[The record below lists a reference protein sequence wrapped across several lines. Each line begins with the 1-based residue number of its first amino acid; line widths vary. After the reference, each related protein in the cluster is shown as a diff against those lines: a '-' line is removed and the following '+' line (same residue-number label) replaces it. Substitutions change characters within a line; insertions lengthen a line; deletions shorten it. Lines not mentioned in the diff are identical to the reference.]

1 MSTQDPATGYA
12 FWISPDGLSKVVYS
26 LHVFQEIDASVNEG
40 FRQIPHG
47 GVETGGLLFG
57 RKKPDGIHVEAYRA
71 IQCQHAFGPSF
82 VLSESDLV
90 GIREQLAAASSDKE
104 LAGLEPVGWF
114 IGHTRSPLQLNARE
128 TIWFDQFFPH
138 PGSLTLLVKP
148 ERFQATR
155 FAFLLRNQTGQMEPD
170 ARHTA
175 VILPLSGQSA
185 QSANVP
191 SPSIPAPQRTVERA
205 VPTPSPEMSAP
216 RPGIAEAANDGPAI
230 DEPATG
236 EPTRI
241 RTSPFVAP
249 AFTPPPVAPPTF
261 HPGEPVGKNQPG
273 LAYPYASLAPGRT
286 RAARRE
292 AGGFGLK
299 SAAVLVLAAVLG
311 CIAGY
316 WAYLQL
322 PSLVIPARVREQR
335 GLIVVEW
342 PSAQTDNVD
351 YAALQVNDGQWI
363 ALSSE
368 QKANG
373 HATIAAPSGDLK
385 IDLVAKHWLRD
396 SRGIVRYIRLPAAA
410 R

>member
-1 MSTQDPATGYA
+1 MSTQDPVTGYA
-12 FWISPDGLSKVVYS
+12 FWISPDGASRVVYA
-26 LHVFQEIDASVNEG
+26 LNVFQDIDGSVNEG

-57 RKKPDGIHVEAYRA
+57 RKRADGIHIEAYRA
-71 IQCQHAFGPSF
+71 IHCQHAFGPSF
-82 VLSESDLV
+82 ILSESDLS

-114 IGHTRSPLQLNARE
+114 IGHTRSPLQLTARE
-128 TIWFDQFFPH
+128 TIWFDEFFPD

-155 FAFLLRNQTGQMEPD
+155 FAFLIRDQAGRVEQD
-170 ARHTA
+170 ASHAA
-175 VILPLSGQSA
+175 VILPLSSQGA
-185 QSANVP
+185 QSDKMP
-191 SPSIPAPQRTVERA
+191 SASIPAPQPVFEQS
-205 VPTPSPEMSAP
+205 VSAP
-216 RPGIAEAANDGPAI
+216 LPETSAPQ
-230 DEPATG
+230 PATG

-241 RTSPFVAP
+241 RTSPVV
-249 AFTPPPVAPPTF
+249 TPPVSPPVAAFPAASQ
-261 HPGEPVGKNQPG
+261 PVAAAAASRPD
-273 LAYPYASLAPGRT
+273 LAYPYASLAPSRT
-286 RAARRE
+286 RAARRQ

-299 SAAVLVLAAVLG
+299 SAAVLVLAAILG

-322 PSLVIPARVREQR
+322 PSPVIPVRVREQR

-342 PSAQTDNVD
+342 PSAQTESVD
-351 YAALQVNDGQWI
+351 YAALQVNDGQWM

-373 HATIAAPSGDLK
+373 HATIAAPNGDLK

-396 SRGIVRYIRLPAAA
+396 SRGIVRYIRLPAAT